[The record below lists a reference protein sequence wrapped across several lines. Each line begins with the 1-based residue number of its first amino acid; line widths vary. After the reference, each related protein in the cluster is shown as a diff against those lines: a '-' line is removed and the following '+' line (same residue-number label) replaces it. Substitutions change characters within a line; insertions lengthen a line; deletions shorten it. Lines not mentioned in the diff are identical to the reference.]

1 MKYYCI
7 FCNIEYEVDEERF
20 KCEACNQP
28 LIIKYDQYREKG
40 FVKNTSR
47 TIWRFGYLPHSHSS
61 VVSLGE
67 GLTFLHRAIGLEKY
81 LGIEEKIF
89 LKDESR
95 NPTGS
100 FVDRG
105 VSVAVSHSLKLGVR
119 EVVTVSPG
127 NLGASVAAYAAKAHL
142 KSTVY
147 LSKYVEMGKLYQILM
162 HGGYIELYDNMSVT
176 VDKVYQK
183 YLRGGA
189 YPILSDHPY
198 YIEGIKTIS
207 YELYM
212 DLGGDVPEFVVVP
225 MGNGALIFS
234 IWKGFWELE
243 KMGLIEHIP
252 RLVGV
257 QFKGSSRIID
267 ELYGRTERGFLRS
280 APELSIDEPLN
291 LRHAV
296 YAIKDSGGFGIAIDV
311 SEATESLRILSF
323 HEGLIVELAA
333 ASTITALKEIVNHY
347 TPESIVC
354 ILTGYGL
361 KDPATFRELTKSAR
375 RRLGIESVQRS
386 AIGRT
391 KLGILKAIEDGY
403 NYGYGIMKYLK
414 SRNINIS
421 MPTIYQHLSELE
433 EMGLIRVAASMG
445 IGRKRIIYKL
455 TERGVSVLRAL
466 S

>member
-7 FCNIEYEVDEERF
+7 FCNVEYKVERERF
-20 KCEACNQP
+20 RCEACNQP
-28 LIIKYDQYREKG
+28 LVIIYDNY
-40 FVKNTSR
+40 KNGLIRNHSKN
-47 TIWRFGYLPHSHSS
+47 IWRFSFLPHSFSS

-67 GLTFLHRAIGLEKY
+67 GLTFLHRAFGLEKY
-81 LGIEEKIF
+81 LGVESKVF

-105 VSVAVSHSLKLGVR
+105 VSVAVSRSLKLGVG
-119 EVVTVSPG
+119 EVTTVSPG
-127 NLGASVAAYAAKAHL
+127 NLGASLAAYAAKAGL
-142 KSTVY
+142 KSIIY
-147 LSKYVEMGKLYQILM
+147 LSKFVEVGKLYQILM
-162 HGGYIELYDNMSVT
+162 HGGDIELYDNMSAT
-176 VDKVYQK
+176 VRKVYHE
-183 YLRGGA
+183 YLRGGP
-189 YPILSDHPY
+189 YPILSDHPF

-207 YELYM
+207 YELYE
-212 DLGGDVPEFVVVP
+212 DLGGNLPEFVVVP

-234 IWKGFWELE
+234 MWKGFWELKE
-243 KMGLIEHIP
+243 MGLIDDIP

-257 QFKGSSRIID
+257 QFKGSSRIVD
-267 ELYGRTERGFLRS
+267 ELYGHQESGFLRS

-291 LRHAV
+291 LRQAI
-296 YAIKDSGGFGIAIDV
+296 YAIKDSKGFGIAIDPP
-311 SEATESLRILSF
+311 EATESLRIISF
-323 HEGLIVELAA
+323 YEGLIVELAA
-333 ASTITALKEIVNHY
+333 ASTVTALKKIINHY
-347 TPESIVC
+347 TPDSIVC

-375 RRLGIESVQRS
+375 RKLGIESLHRS

-391 KLGILKAIEDGY
+391 KLNILKAIKDGY
-403 NYGYGIMKYLK
+403 NYGYSIMKFLR
-414 SRNINIS
+414 SRNINLS

-433 EMGLIRVAASMG
+433 EMGLIRVAATTG

-455 TERGVSVLRAL
+455 TERGFAVLRAL